1 MKRWS
6 RRDKKIRTRDKKERR
21 YTYVFI
27 YIYNG
32 KEISKWLDSPLRTC
46 ICSMIKEE
54 MQNPRSISLSYS
66 EVNIRFETTPFGNV
80 KLSHCYEYTPLY
92 HDATFKNDFI
102 VRITEWSQFT
112 VLISCIMLLK
122 LWTCWKTTTHNVLY
136 FFVCLFEVLQL
147 NTPDTQKTKCI
158 LQEKSKTREKKT
170 LQYLW
175 SSHNKSNLYDSL

>member
-1 MKRWS
+1 MYFKHAWKGGAGGI
-6 RRDKKIRTRDKKERR
+6 KKIRTRDKKREEIYLR
-21 YTYVFI
+21 I
-27 YIYNG
+27 YIYLQW
-32 KEISKWLDSPLRTC
+32 KKISKWLDSPLRTC

-102 VRITEWSQFT
+102 VKITEWSQFT

-136 FFVCLFEVLQL
+136 FLYVC
-147 NTPDTQKTKCI
+147 
-158 LQEKSKTREKKT
+158 SK
-170 LQYLW
+170 Y
-175 SSHNKSNLYDSL
+175 YSLIHPIH